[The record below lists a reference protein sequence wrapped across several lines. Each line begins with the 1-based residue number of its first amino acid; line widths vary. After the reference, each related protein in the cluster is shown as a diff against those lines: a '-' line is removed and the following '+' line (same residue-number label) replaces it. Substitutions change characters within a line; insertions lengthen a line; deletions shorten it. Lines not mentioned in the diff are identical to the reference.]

1 MLSLWKSVVS
11 VEKTCY
17 TQSKAPKYRHFR
29 KKSMDIDQTQ
39 DCCFTHEENSVL
51 VATNDA
57 CDFYYSIG
65 GGVHLDESAEEAVHR
80 EVLEET
86 GLPYEIDRLAFVHEN
101 FFEGGR
107 KYRRAALPRAFL
119 LFSDEAHGQA
129 GDHEARAMH
138 RRRRTSLLAAR
149 IPPVGLHRLSP
160 VLRRVAPSFA
170 TGDRPHRHRPPPEI
184 SAENFRQNPMDK
196 LTLGRFFVTI
206 IAQKTNVSVHGR

>member
-1 MLSLWKSVVS
+1 
-11 VEKTCY
+11 
-17 TQSKAPKYRHFR
+17 
-29 KKSMDIDQTQ
+29 MDIDQTQ
-39 DCCFTHEENSVL
+39 DCCFTHEENWFRYRVGAIILEENSVL

-57 CDFYYSIG
+57 CDFCYSIG
-65 GGVHLDESAEEAVHR
+65 GGVHLDENAEEAVRR

-119 LFSDEAHGQA
+119 LFSDEAHRQA

-160 VLRRVAPSFA
+160 VLRRLAPSFA
-170 TGDRPHRHRPPPEI
+170 TGDRPHRHRSPPEI

>member
-1 MLSLWKSVVS
+1 
-11 VEKTCY
+11 
-17 TQSKAPKYRHFR
+17 
-29 KKSMDIDQTQ
+29 MDIDQTQ
-39 DCCFTHEENSVL
+39 DCCFTHEENWFRYRVGAIILEENSVL

-65 GGVHLDESAEEAVHR
+65 GGVHLDESAEEAVRR

-107 KYRRAALPRAFL
+107 KYRRTALPRAFL
-119 LFSDEAHGQA
+119 LFSDEAHGQTE
-129 GDHEARAMH
+129 DHEARAMH

-170 TGDRPHRHRPPPEI
+170 PGDRPHRHRPPPEI

>member
-1 MLSLWKSVVS
+1 
-11 VEKTCY
+11 
-17 TQSKAPKYRHFR
+17 
-29 KKSMDIDQTQ
+29 MDIDQTQ
-39 DCCFTHEENSVL
+39 DCCFTHEENWFRYRVGAIILEENSVL

-57 CDFYYSIG
+57 CDFCYSIG
-65 GGVHLDESAEEAVHR
+65 GGVHLDESAEEAVRR

-107 KYRRAALPRAFL
+107 KYSRAALPRAFL

-170 TGDRPHRHRPPPEI
+170 TGDRPHRHRSPPEI

>member
-1 MLSLWKSVVS
+1 
-11 VEKTCY
+11 
-17 TQSKAPKYRHFR
+17 
-29 KKSMDIDQTQ
+29 MDIDQTQ
-39 DCCFTHEENSVL
+39 DCCFTHEENWFRYRVGAIILEENSVL

-57 CDFYYSIG
+57 CDFCYSIG
-65 GGVHLDESAEEAVHR
+65 GGVHLGETAEEAVRR

-107 KYRRAALPRAFL
+107 KYRRAALPRTFL

-138 RRRRTSLLAAR
+138 RRRRTILLAAR
-149 IPPVGLHRLSP
+149 RPPVGLHCLSP
-160 VLRRVAPSFA
+160 VLRRLAPSFA
-170 TGDRPHRHRPPPEI
+170 PGNRPHRHRPPPEI

>member
-1 MLSLWKSVVS
+1 
-11 VEKTCY
+11 
-17 TQSKAPKYRHFR
+17 
-29 KKSMDIDQTQ
+29 MDIDQTQ
-39 DCCFTHEENSVL
+39 DCCFPHEENWFRYRVGAIILEENSVL

-57 CDFYYSIG
+57 CDFCYSIG
-65 GGVHLDESAEEAVHR
+65 GGVHLDENAEEAVCR

>member
-1 MLSLWKSVVS
+1 
-11 VEKTCY
+11 
-17 TQSKAPKYRHFR
+17 
-29 KKSMDIDQTQ
+29 MDIDQTQ
-39 DCCFTHEENSVL
+39 DCCFTHEENWFRYRVGAIILEENSVL

-57 CDFYYSIG
+57 CDFCYSIG
-65 GGVHLDESAEEAVHR
+65 GGVHLDESAEEAVRR

-119 LFSDEAHGQA
+119 LFSDEAHRQT

>member
-1 MLSLWKSVVS
+1 
-11 VEKTCY
+11 
-17 TQSKAPKYRHFR
+17 
-29 KKSMDIDQTQ
+29 MDIDQTQ
-39 DCCFTHEENSVL
+39 DCCFPHEENGFRYRVGAIILEENSVL

-57 CDFYYSIG
+57 CDFCYSIG
-65 GGVHLDESAEEAVHR
+65 GGVHLDESAEEAVRR

-170 TGDRPHRHRPPPEI
+170 
-184 SAENFRQNPMDK
+184 
-196 LTLGRFFVTI
+196 
-206 IAQKTNVSVHGR
+206 

>member
-1 MLSLWKSVVS
+1 
-11 VEKTCY
+11 
-17 TQSKAPKYRHFR
+17 
-29 KKSMDIDQTQ
+29 MDIDQTQ
-39 DCCFTHEENSVL
+39 DCCFTHEENWFRYRVGAIILEENSVL

-65 GGVHLDESAEEAVHR
+65 GGVHLGETAEEAVRR

-101 FFEGGR
+101 FFEEGR

-119 LFSDEAHGQA
+119 LFSDEAHRQT

-184 SAENFRQNPMDK
+184 SAEKFRQNPMDK

>member
-1 MLSLWKSVVS
+1 
-11 VEKTCY
+11 
-17 TQSKAPKYRHFR
+17 
-29 KKSMDIDQTQ
+29 MDIDQTQ
-39 DCCFTHEENSVL
+39 DCCFTHEENWFRYRVGATILEENSVL

-57 CDFYYSIG
+57 CDFCYSIG
-65 GGVHLDESAEEAVHR
+65 GGVHLDENAEEAVRR

-119 LFSDEAHGQA
+119 LFSDEAHGQT

-138 RRRRTSLLAAR
+138 RRRRTILLAAR
-149 IPPVGLHRLSP
+149 RPPVGLHRLSP

-170 TGDRPHRHRPPPEI
+170 TGDRPHRHRSPPEI
-184 SAENFRQNPMDK
+184 SAENFLQNPMDK

-206 IAQKTNVSVHGR
+206 IAQKTTVSVHGR